1 MWRLTLFAMI
11 WLQQAEDEVSR
22 QMERS
27 MQAIQELQ
35 RVEEAKAKVFK
46 SLETSIRTFIP
57 LTMNSHSMI
66 PLGPA
71 REEND

>member
-1 MWRLTLFAMI
+1 MI

-57 LTMNSHSMI
+57 LTTMNSHSMI